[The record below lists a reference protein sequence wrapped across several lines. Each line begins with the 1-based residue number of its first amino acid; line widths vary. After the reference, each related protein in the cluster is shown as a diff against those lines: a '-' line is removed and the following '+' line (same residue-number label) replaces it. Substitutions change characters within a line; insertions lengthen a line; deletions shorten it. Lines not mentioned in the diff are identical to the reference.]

1 MTLLHPVN
9 DDPQDPWEQIFS
21 SDKAYRVEI
30 LKALLDEAD
39 IPSVVLN
46 KQDSSYRIFGDIRL
60 MVRRSDIMRA
70 EHILNE
76 FLERE

>member
-9 DDPQDPWEQIFS
+9 DDPKDPWEQIFN
-21 SDKAYRVEI
+21 SDQAYRVEI
-30 LKALLDEAD
+30 LKALLEEAE

-46 KQDSSYRIFGDIRL
+46 KQDSSYLIFGDIRL
-60 MVRRSDIMRA
+60 MVRRSDILRA
-70 EHILNE
+70 EHIVNK

>member
-21 SDKAYRVEI
+21 SDKSYRVEI

-46 KQDSSYRIFGDIRL
+46 KQDSSYLIFGDIRL
-60 MVRRSDIMRA
+60 MVRRSDILRA